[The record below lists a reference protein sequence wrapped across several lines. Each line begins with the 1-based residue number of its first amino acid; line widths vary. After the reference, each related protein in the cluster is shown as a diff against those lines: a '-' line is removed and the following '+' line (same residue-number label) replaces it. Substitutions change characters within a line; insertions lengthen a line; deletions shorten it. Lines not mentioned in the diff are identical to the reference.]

1 MSVDNMA
8 KIAAAVLVAVGVALQ
23 PLPVP
28 AQSEIEIEPLTESDT
43 RLYLADGTVVMGR
56 LIEHS
61 KDLVILQVKEQ
72 VFTFELE
79 EIDRIV
85 TLDSL
90 GAGARTI
97 SVIEF
102 PYISFLGG
110 SVSFGLL
117 SWLLFDRASDREQEA
132 VANEENDLP
141 LLLRRARTLR
151 DKADRLRL
159 WGWSSAVLA
168 ASSTVVALIPRKET
182 RRVFPE
188 LTLRPQASGSPGIL
202 LTYNRRF

>member
-8 KIAAAVLVAVGVALQ
+8 KIAAAVLVAAGFALR

-28 AQSEIEIEPLTESDT
+28 AQTDIEIQPLTESDT
-43 RLYLADGTVVMGR
+43 RLYLNDGSVIMGR

-61 KDLVILQVKEQ
+61 KDLVIVQVKEQ
-72 VFTFELE
+72 IFTFELK

-90 GAGARTI
+90 GAGARTV

-110 SVSFGLL
+110 TVAFGLL
-117 SWLLFDRASDREQEA
+117 SWLQFDTASDRDRDADLNEA
-132 VANEENDLP
+132 SGVSA
-141 LLLRRARTLR
+141 RARELR
-151 DKADRLRL
+151 DKAERARLL
-159 WGWSSAVLA
+159 GWSSAVLA
-168 ASSTVVALIPRKET
+168 AGSTVVALVPRKEK

-188 LTLRPQASGSPGIL
+188 LTLQPSVSGSPGFIL
-202 LTYNRRF
+202 AYNRRF

>member
-8 KIAAAVLVAVGVALQ
+8 KIAAAVLVAAGFALR

-28 AQSEIEIEPLTESDT
+28 AQTDIEIQPLTESDT
-43 RLYLADGTVVMGR
+43 RLYLNDGTVVMGR

-61 KDLVILQVKEQ
+61 KDLVIVQVKEQ

-90 GAGARTI
+90 GAGARTV

-110 SVSFGLL
+110 TVAFGLL
-117 SWLLFDRASDREQEA
+117 SWLQFDTASDRERDA
-132 VANEENDLP
+132 DLNAASGVFE
-141 LLLRRARTLR
+141 RARELR
-151 DKADRLRL
+151 DKAERARLL
-159 WGWSSAVLA
+159 GWSSAVLA
-168 ASSTVVALIPRKET
+168 AGSTVVALVPRREK
-182 RRVFPE
+182 RRIFPE
-188 LTLRPQASGSPGIL
+188 LTLQPPASGSPGFL
-202 LTYNRRF
+202 LAYNRRF

>member
-1 MSVDNMA
+1 MSVDKMA
-8 KIAAAVLVAVGVALQ
+8 KIAAAVLVAAGFALR

-28 AQSEIEIEPLTESDT
+28 AQTDIEIQPLTQSDT
-43 RLYLADGTVVMGR
+43 RLYLNDGTVVMGR

-61 KDLVILQVKEQ
+61 KDLVIVQVKEQ

-90 GAGARTI
+90 GAGARTV

-110 SVSFGLL
+110 TVAFGLL
-117 SWLLFDRASDREQEA
+117 SWLQFDTASDRDRDA
-132 VANEENDLP
+132 DLNAASGVFE
-141 LLLRRARTLR
+141 RARELR
-151 DKADRLRL
+151 DKAERARLL
-159 WGWSSAVLA
+159 GWSTTVLA
-168 ASSTVVALIPRKET
+168 AGSTVVALVPRREK
-182 RRVFPE
+182 RRIFPE
-188 LTLRPQASGSPGIL
+188 LTLQPPASGSPGFL
-202 LTYNRRF
+202 LAYNRRF

>member
-8 KIAAAVLVAVGVALQ
+8 KIAAAVLVAAGVALR

-28 AQSEIEIEPLTESDT
+28 AQNEIEIKPLTESDT

-61 KDLVILQVKEQ
+61 RDLLILQVNEQ

-90 GAGARTI
+90 GAGARTV
-97 SVIEF
+97 SVFEF

-110 SVSFGLL
+110 TVAFGLL
-117 SWLLFDRASDREQEA
+117 SWLQFDTASDRERDADLNEA
-132 VANEENDLP
+132 SGVLA
-141 LLLRRARTLR
+141 RARELR
-151 DKADRLRL
+151 DKADRARL
-159 WGWSSAVLA
+159 LGWSSAVLA
-168 ASSTVVALIPRKET
+168 AGSTVVALIPRKET

-188 LTLRPQASGSPGIL
+188 LTLRPQAAGSPGIL

>member
-1 MSVDNMA
+1 MSVKKKA
-8 KIAAAVLVAVGVALQ
+8 KAAGAVLVAAGLALG
-23 PLPVP
+23 PLPAP
-28 AQSEIEIEPLTESDT
+28 AQTDFEIAPLTESDT
-43 RLYLADGTVVMGR
+43 RLYLTDGSVVMGR

-90 GAGARTI
+90 GAGARTV

-110 SVSFGLL
+110 TVAFGLL
-117 SWLLFDRASDREQEA
+117 SWLQFDTASDRERDADLNEA
-132 VANEENDLP
+132 SGVLP
-141 LLLRRARTLR
+141 RARELR
-151 DKADRLRL
+151 DKADRARL
-159 WGWSSAVLA
+159 LGWSSAALA
-168 ASSTVVALIPRKET
+168 GASTVVALVPRREK
-182 RRVFPE
+182 RRMFPE
-188 LTLRPQASGSPGIL
+188 LALRPSASGSPEVFL
-202 LTYNRRF
+202 AYNRRF